1 MKITCG
7 KGFAKP
13 EVGNSVNTARVN
25 SGLQAGSGAYCLF
38 IGRPWGGRGEEGKK
52 RMCVCAGVCVCVCV
66 CVCRQRE
73 REGGEREREER
84 REKLLGFHL
93 TCALC
98 LLSCP
103 LCSPFPPSCHSA
115 TSSGQSCL
123 DTLSDLELSLNPSGY
138 CLSQPGRAWSWQRL
152 C

>member
-1 MKITCG
+1 MG

-66 CVCRQRE
+66 CVCVDRERGREGRE
-73 REGGEREREER
+73 RER
-84 REKLLGFHL
+84 RETSGLSFNMCTLPS
-93 TCALC
+93 
-98 LLSCP
+98 LLSP
-103 LCSPFPPSCHSA
+103 LQSL
-115 TSSGQSCL
+115 SSQ
-123 DTLSDLELSLNPSGY
+123 
-138 CLSQPGRAWSWQRL
+138 LSQCHVLWPVLSGHPV
-152 C
+152 